1 MGLLKQFVKQDDRL
15 PNLFVGRLN
24 QDQLLDAFRKGITP
38 QQVVRF
44 LEDHAHPKVWKKIPV
59 NVEDQIYLWYREREL
74 VVSDNV
80 DVYTDFVDVEEYNA
94 WAEFADKN
102 EILKGQYVDNKK
114 DEKKLLVEDETYPM
128 MKEFSNKRKELQRA
142 GVQTTNDDENA
153 NNDDSYMVVDDAEYD
168 EDDD

>member
-1 MGLLKQFVKQDDRL
+1 MF
-15 PNLFVGRLN
+15 
-24 QDQLLDAFRKGITP
+24 
-38 QQVVRF
+38 
-44 LEDHAHPKVWKKIPV
+44 WKSP
-59 NVEDQIYLWYREREL
+59 DSC
-74 VVSDNV
+74 VSDNV

-102 EILKGQYVDNKK
+102 EILNEQYVDNKK

-128 MKEFSNKRKELQRA
+128 MKEFCNKRKELQRA

>member
-1 MGLLKQFVKQDDRL
+1 M

-114 DEKKLLVEDETYPM
+114 DWSYKYGEWKHILHIGTKITGNSEAPKFQSPGFWLSPKLNRLNVMFDTL
-128 MKEFSNKRKELQRA
+128 SVNSLL
-142 GVQTTNDDENA
+142 
-153 NNDDSYMVVDDAEYD
+153 
-168 EDDD
+168 

>member
-1 MGLLKQFVKQDDRL
+1 M

-114 DEKKLLVEDETYPM
+114 EI
-128 MKEFSNKRKELQRA
+128 
-142 GVQTTNDDENA
+142 
-153 NNDDSYMVVDDAEYD
+153 
-168 EDDD
+168 

>member
-1 MGLLKQFVKQDDRL
+1 MQAKIRIQRSDF
-15 PNLFVGRLN
+15 NINFLFKNKPIELN
-24 QDQLLDAFRKGITP
+24 
-38 QQVVRF
+38 RF
-44 LEDHAHPKVWKKIPV
+44 IGNKKKIPV

-128 MKEFSNKRKELQRA
+128 MKEFCNKRKELQRA